1 MKHSLNC
8 SKLVSRV
15 HRTRLTTPVSTA
27 VLETASG
34 GWNASRTR
42 DGRPRQAD
50 RRRPVSIW
58 VRDDHRI
65 REGPEGSLRRYGP
78 LHLSQ
83 EERTG
88 LDAGMAA
95 RGLSPLA
102 DHDGTDLG
110 ARQLS
115 EDRLSGSLLLRGA
128 EAEEAAFFNRRNR
141 SRNSQDLREA
151 R

>member
-1 MKHSLNC
+1 M
-8 SKLVSRV
+8 
-15 HRTRLTTPVSTA
+15 STA

-65 REGPEGSLRRYGP
+65 REGAQGAFRRYGP

-83 EERTG
+83 EEPAS
-88 LDAGMAA
+88 LDAGMASG
-95 RGLSPLA
+95 GLSPLA
-102 DHDGTDLG
+102 DHDRADLG
-110 ARQLS
+110 SRQLS
-115 EDRLSGSLLLRGA
+115 QDRLSGPLLLRGA
-128 EAEEAAFFNRRNR
+128 EAEEATLLDRRDR
-141 SRNSQDLREA
+141 PGAA